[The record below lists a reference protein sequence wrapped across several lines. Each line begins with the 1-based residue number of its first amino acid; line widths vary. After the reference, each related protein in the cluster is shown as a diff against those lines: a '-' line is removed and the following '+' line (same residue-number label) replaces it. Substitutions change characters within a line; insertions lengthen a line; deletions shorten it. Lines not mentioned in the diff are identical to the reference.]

1 MIQANRKWVSSRC
14 WNRSVKCRMVQRK
27 HKQCSFSRNRPV
39 KCGMVQRTHKRCSFS
54 RNRSVKC
61 RMVQRKH
68 NRSSFDVMIRRRN
81 HQKYKR
87 RMEQLRVNWDSSQWI
102 GTAVIMTSPLRN
114 LAPNF
119 AENSS
124 QCLHCHH
131 LHPVSVIRWLFLFL
145 Y

>member
-1 MIQANRKWVSSRC
+1 
-14 WNRSVKCRMVQRK
+14 MVQHK

-39 KCGMVQRTHKRCSFS
+39 KCGMVQHTHKRCSFS

-68 NRSSFDVMIRRRN
+68 NRSSFDVMIRCRN

-114 LAPNF
+114 LAQTDAVKYYWPKQQQSR
-119 AENSS
+119 E
-124 QCLHCHH
+124 
-131 LHPVSVIRWLFLFL
+131 VVIRFLSYYFVKL
-145 Y
+145 LLIQERFR